1 MKWQA
6 YKPQPV
12 NRGRGRGYRHKSVFV
27 WLIEGWYAKNTE
39 MSVTPSPWQPLEYH
53 SILQDILVYEK
64 DMRNPVFDITK
75 PPKQKQATGSKDQ
88 SLET

>member
-1 MKWQA
+1 
-6 YKPQPV
+6 
-12 NRGRGRGYRHKSVFV
+12 
-27 WLIEGWYAKNTE
+27 